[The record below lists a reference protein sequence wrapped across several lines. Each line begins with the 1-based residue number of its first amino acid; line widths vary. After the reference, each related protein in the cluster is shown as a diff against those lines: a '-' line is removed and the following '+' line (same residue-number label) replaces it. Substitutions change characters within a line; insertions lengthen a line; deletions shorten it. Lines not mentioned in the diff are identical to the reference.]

1 MDLRGWGQGWF
12 RLKTFFV
19 LIFYFI
25 LMIMYYIH
33 FLETAYKLT
42 KSYNTVAKH
51 KNKEVTM
58 KQVEVQNS
66 TSIKEKRTVNR
77 ITLMLLI

>member
-1 MDLRGWGQGWF
+1 
-12 RLKTFFV
+12 
-19 LIFYFI
+19 
-25 LMIMYYIH
+25 MYYIH